1 MKFDQFSLVIF
12 LNLCMYFLIATF
24 IRTVIYRYRYI
35 YIDTSLHY
43 SILFVLFCYTKLST
57 DPHVYKDFFLFDF
70 LAKVVYHVLR

>member
-24 IRTVIYRYRYI
+24 IRTVINRYRYI

-57 DPHVYKDFFLFDF
+57 DPHVNKDFFLFDF